1 MKTAKDAESKIA
13 TIMEGTKEKDSE
25 ITHED
30 DNWETEKVSGLKN
43 VNKNKVVNK
52 AVKAAD
58 KKHEDPIWCPPSI
71 LIKPSESE
79 RN

>member
-43 VNKNKVVNK
+43 FN
-52 AVKAAD
+52 
-58 KKHEDPIWCPPSI
+58 
-71 LIKPSESE
+71 